1 MKRRKLWALALTA
14 AMVGSLTACGGG
26 SKPAET
32 AAAPAETAAPADT
45 KAADGAAADTQASG
59 GDGSLV
65 YWSMWEATEPQGK
78 VIKEAVDQFSADT
91 GITVDLQFKGRT
103 GIREG
108 LQPALDAGY

>member
-32 AAAPAETAAPADT
+32 TAAPAAT
-45 KAADGAAADTQASG
+45 TTSADNSAAADTQAPSG
-59 GDGSLV
+59 DGGSLV

-78 VIKEAVDQFSADT
+78 VIKEAVD
-91 GITVDLQFKGRT
+91 
-103 GIREG
+103 
-108 LQPALDAGY
+108 